1 MFDLFNNIKHT
12 YCYLIVLFQY
22 CDIKLYFMDVFFPL
36 LTAYLILFQF
46 CSKFDLDRGKDTMLH
61 TDATMTNFILYITT
75 PCVYFSAS
83 V

>member
-1 MFDLFNNIKHT
+1 M
-12 YCYLIVLFQY
+12 Y
-22 CDIKLYFMDVFFPL
+22 FFPL

-75 PCVYFSAS
+75 PRGYFSAS
-83 V
+83 VWGVDFDWAIATP